1 MQIQPNKPEQLRLP
15 GIEFTPPKVRAHGL
29 REAHTRPLVS
39 RGKKSNGTHGASWRV
54 PAASAWQYPEVELRA
69 GNSWPCLVLDMDG
82 ANALERLVY
91 NVEKGNVLEP
101 NWAVT
106 RKDGGGTHAVWTL
119 AQPVHRGASAKA
131 KPIRALSR
139 VSEFYSHT
147 LEADPDYRG
156 VLSHNPMSAAHGPQ
170 FVTNWLHRKP
180 YRLAALAE
188 VIPFGWTI
196 PTVRETAVG
205 RNCALFDALMR
216 FAGSPD
222 NAGHDL
228 FSVAMA
234 INQQFPKPLE
244 RVSEVRGIA
253 RSVEKYRARWTYY
266 TPEQRVL
273 WGRDMGIR
281 SARSRRERNSERD
294 KGIVWALDKG
304 RTYRAIAKE
313 WKLSTMAVWN
323 IHQRSK
329 A

>member
-1 MQIQPNKPEQLRLP
+1 MT
-15 GIEFTPPKVRAHGL
+15 G
-29 REAHTRPLVS
+29 
-39 RGKKSNGTHGASWRV
+39 
-54 PAASAWQYPEVELRA
+54 
-69 GNSWPCLVLDMDG
+69 
-82 ANALERLVY
+82 
-91 NVEKGNVLEP
+91 
-101 NWAVT
+101 
-106 RKDGGGTHAVWTL
+106 
-119 AQPVHRGASAKA
+119 
-131 KPIRALSR
+131 
-139 VSEFYSHT
+139 
-147 LEADPDYRG
+147 
-156 VLSHNPMSAAHGPQ
+156 AHGPR
-170 FVTNWLHRKP
+170 FVTNWLHREP

-188 VIPFGWTI
+188 VIPYGWTI

-205 RNCALFDALMR
+205 RNCGLFDALMR

-234 INQQFPKPLE
+234 INQKFPKPLE

-304 RTYRAIAKE
+304 RTYRAIASE
-313 WKLSTMAVWN
+313 WKLSSDGSVEHSPKEQGVSIEVAASFTFRRPSEEGKSMSCEVP
-323 IHQRSK
+323 
-329 A
+329 